1 MSRVGALARG
11 RAFAEEGMVDTCSI
25 RRSTGST
32 VDDNTGDESETWQ
45 SLYVGKCRVQQRTPG
60 AQQQTPGEDVQL
72 MLSLELQLPVTV
84 TGLRVGDE
92 VTITASAHDPDL
104 AGQVLLIRDLFAKT
118 HPTARRV
125 GVTRR
130 TS

>member
-1 MSRVGALARG
+1 
-11 RAFAEEGMVDTCSI
+11 MVDTCAI
-25 RRSTGST
+25 RRRVGSA
-32 VDDNTGDESETWQ
+32 VDDNSGDESETWQ
-45 SLYVGKCRVQQRTPG
+45 SLYAGKCRVQQRSPG

-72 MLSLELQLPVTV
+72 MLSLEVQLPIAV

-92 VTITASAHDPDL
+92 ITVTASMHDPDL
-104 AGQVLLIRDLFAKT
+104 VGQVLLIRDLFAKT